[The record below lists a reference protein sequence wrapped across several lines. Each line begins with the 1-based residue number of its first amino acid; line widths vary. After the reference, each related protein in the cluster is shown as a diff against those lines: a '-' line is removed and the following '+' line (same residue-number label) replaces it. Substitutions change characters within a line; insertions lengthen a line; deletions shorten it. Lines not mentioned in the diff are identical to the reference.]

1 MACAV
6 FGSSL
11 SPNDILSFSCHAGS
25 MTEGGQDPES
35 FTAAKRILEEY
46 LRRAS
51 PEIWRVLEDPGVEFS
66 HLPEALVFAFGSDD
80 EDVFDRITMA
90 QSLEILKGAT
100 RATGYKIKLKWGS
113 KEVLIDAR

>member
-1 MACAV
+1 ML
-6 FGSSL
+6 GSSL
-11 SPNDILSFSCHAGS
+11 SPNDIVPFSCHAGP
-25 MTEGGQDPES
+25 MKEGGQDPES
-35 FTAAKRILEEY
+35 FTAAKRTLEEY

-51 PEIWRVLEDPGVEFS
+51 PEIWRVLEDPGVELS
-66 HLPEALVFAFGSDD
+66 QLPEALVFDFGSDD

-90 QSLEILKGAT
+90 PSLEILKGAT